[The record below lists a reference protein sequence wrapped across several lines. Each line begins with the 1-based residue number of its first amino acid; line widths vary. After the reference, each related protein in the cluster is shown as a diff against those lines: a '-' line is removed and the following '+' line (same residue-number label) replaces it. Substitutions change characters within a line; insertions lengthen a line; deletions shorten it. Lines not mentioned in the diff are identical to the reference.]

1 MIRHRAPVAP
11 TEDALA
17 DSFRIARHPAQ
28 CGSRAELG
36 KLRADFVLSS
46 AFLGHA
52 PRFPYN
58 SIALIA
64 DSKLRTKGEGSAE
77 LQSMATRQVEP
88 SIDEY
93 LRKRLMPVE
102 GTIPQLAGIDMYGNS
117 IPAGP
122 VGGDLFEYINFQQRY
137 NIDARIARA
146 LKLSKE
152 YLEPVLKGQTLR
164 NSVDAHVEWLKSKPG
179 YTDAVAAEYRRA
191 KRSEQLRIAE
201 DLQELDTTAGVLLV
215 DAQGHGIISAKIAS
229 TVHDTFHAL
238 MLSELD
244 RNGKTTPEMFEK
256 INLRLAQSVTAR
268 NALGWDKDD
277 NSREIAT
284 MLYGEVRSNGHFR
297 FVNFGHPPPLVF
309 SAEYERFMEI
319 GKARMVQFLPLGL
332 AIPEDNPDR
341 NRYLSM
347 APRTRKMDSSDVAE
361 ITLMSPGDI
370 LFLYTDGVYDGSD
383 EQDRIQI
390 ERVIR
395 EHRDDSAKDI
405 CNAILTHALKQ
416 DDYLKQISEQD
427 RIDDKTAFV
436 IKRR

>member
-1 MIRHRAPVAP
+1 MVTP
-11 TEDALA
+11 
-17 DSFRIARHPAQ
+17 
-28 CGSRAELG
+28 
-36 KLRADFVLSS
+36 
-46 AFLGHA
+46 
-52 PRFPYN
+52 
-58 SIALIA
+58 
-64 DSKLRTKGEGSAE
+64 
-77 LQSMATRQVEP
+77 QVELT
-88 SIDEY
+88 IDEY

-102 GTIPQLAGIDMYGNS
+102 GAIPELAGIDMYGNS

-146 LKLSKE
+146 LKLSQE
-152 YLEPVLKGQTLR
+152 YLEPLLIGQSAR
-164 NSVDAHVEWLKSKPG
+164 NSVDAHVEWLQSKPG
-179 YTDAVAAEYRRA
+179 YTDAVAAVYRRA

-201 DLQELDTTAGVLLV
+201 YLQELHTTAGVLLV

-229 TVHDTFHAL
+229 TVHDTFHAFIL
-238 MLSELD
+238 AELD
-244 RNGKTTPEMFEK
+244 RNGRTTPDMFEK
-256 INLRLAQSVTAR
+256 INLRLGQSVTAR

-284 MLYGEVRSNGHFR
+284 MLYGEIRPSGHFR

-309 SAEYERFMEI
+309 SAEYERFVEI
-319 GKARMVQFLPLGL
+319 GKASMAQFLPLGL

-347 APRTRKMDSSDVAE
+347 TPRTRKMDSSDVAE

-383 EQDRIQI
+383 EQDRLKI
-390 ERVIR
+390 EHVIR
-395 EHRDDSAKDI
+395 EHQDEPAKEV
-405 CNAILTHALKQ
+405 CNAILKHAVEQ
-416 DDYLKQISEQD
+416 DEYLTQTSEPD
-427 RIDDKTAFV
+427 RIDDKTVFV